1 MKSTVMRFT
10 SVFLSLA
17 LLLGFLGACA
27 KAPAPAPA
35 PKPAPA
41 PTPAPAPAPAA
52 EVFHWKMY
60 QIYGVGNASALVFED
75 WTELIRKSSD
85 GRLDIKV
92 YYPGELPF
100 KPAQAY
106 EITRDRAVDVALASS
121 ATSVTVPFA
130 GLMNVPFLSRN
141 AADLQRGW
149 ATWLKLL
156 QPSFDKYNVI
166 PLGVQSYAMQ
176 QVFANK
182 PITSFADLK
191 GMKLRVNTV
200 ELTDLCEKVFQADP
214 VQIATAEVYQ
224 SLQRGTVDGVITAM
238 VYCVDAKLNEALG
251 YALYP
256 STVSGIGN
264 AFIINE
270 DAFNELPEDL
280 QQLLLLSGNYLERR
294 FEQVAFV
301 LDHDR
306 RMKAEQAG
314 MKITAVPDAEWREY
328 QTKVS
333 PVWSGWA
340 ERAGPEGVNALS
352 AILEALGIE
361 HLWQR

>member
-1 MKSTVMRFT
+1 MKSIVIKFA

-27 KAPAPAPA
+27 QAPAPAPA
-35 PKPAPA
+35 PKPALA
-41 PTPAPAPAPAA
+41 PAPAPAPAA
-52 EVFHWKMY
+52 KVFNWKMY
-60 QIYGVGNASALVFED
+60 QIYGVGNPSALVFEE
-75 WTELIRKSSD
+75 WTELLRKSSD

-121 ATSVTVPFA
+121 ATSVTVPVA
-130 GLMNVPFLSRN
+130 GLLNVPFLTRD
-141 AADLQRGW
+141 AGDLQRGYE
-149 ATWLKLL
+149 TWLGSL

-176 QVFANK
+176 QVFSNK
-182 PITSFADLK
+182 PIKSFADLK
-191 GMKLRVNTV
+191 GMKIRVNTV
-200 ELTDLCEKVFQADP
+200 ELTDLCEKVFSADP

-238 VYCVDAKLNEALG
+238 VLCVDAKLNEALD

-264 AFIINE
+264 AFIINQ

-280 QQLLLLSGNYLERR
+280 QQLLLLSGNYLERQ
-294 FEQVAFV
+294 FEKVAFV
-301 LDHDR
+301 LDQDR

-314 MKITAVPDAEWREY
+314 MKITAISDEEWREY
-328 QTKVS
+328 QAKVS

-340 ERAGPEGVNALS
+340 ERAGPEGEKALS
-352 AILEALGIE
+352 AILESLGIG
-361 HLWQR
+361 HLWKR